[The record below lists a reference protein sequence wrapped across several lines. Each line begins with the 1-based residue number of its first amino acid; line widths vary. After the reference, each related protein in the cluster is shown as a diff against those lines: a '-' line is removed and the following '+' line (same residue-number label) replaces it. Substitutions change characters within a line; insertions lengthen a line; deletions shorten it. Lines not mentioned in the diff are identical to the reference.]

1 MTIRTTRLDRIELA
15 RQTVFEQGHAL
26 STGQVEAWIER
37 SWQRCLSAG
46 HQPHNAVEFA
56 QITSQAMQ
64 RLEIENHDLLRA
76 AKPILDKLGRA
87 IANTHYFAI
96 LTNRD
101 GFVIDVNGPI
111 DQTDKR
117 ASLITRI
124 GVDLSEKTIGTSA
137 IGAALHEQHSVWMH
151 RGEHFFNDN
160 AAFSCA
166 GSPLFG
172 PDGQCIG
179 MLDLTGIHVPERPE
193 LKHLTAQSART
204 IENALLLRQKHR
216 LLLRINWPGQ
226 ALGED
231 TDGLITLDTDG
242 GVLGANHHARA
253 MVPQLMDLAHSSLHC
268 SDLFAVPF
276 SMLFDASRRSQAVIE
291 APLWS
296 GLRLI
301 SMVQLPEN
309 EGHTVSLRPAS
320 QSASGTAG
328 FGLRDLEAEV
338 INKAIIQ
345 ARGNVAQAARAL
357 GISRA
362 TMYRKLGNGK
372 TPSILDKS
380 SLN

>member
-1 MTIRTTRLDRIELA
+1 MSIRTTRLDRIELA

-26 STGQVEAWIER
+26 SSGQVEGWIER

-46 HQPHNAVEFA
+46 HRPDTAVEFA
-56 QITSQAMQ
+56 QISSQAM
-64 RLEIENHDLLRA
+64 RRVEVENHDLIRA

-96 LTNRD
+96 LTNND
-101 GFVIDVNGPI
+101 GYVIDVNGPI
-111 DQTDKR
+111 DHSDRR
-117 ASLITRI
+117 ANLITRI
-124 GVDLSEKTIGTSA
+124 GVDLSEQAIGTTA
-137 IGAALHEQHSVWMH
+137 IGAALREQHSVWMH

-160 AAFSCA
+160 SAFSCA

-172 PDGQCIG
+172 SDGRCIG

-204 IENALLLRQKHR
+204 IENALLLLQKHS

-231 TDGLITLDTDG
+231 TDGLITLNTDG

-253 MVPQLMDLAHSSLHC
+253 MVPQLMDLAHSSVHC
-268 SDLFAVPF
+268 SDLFAMPF
-276 SMLFDASRRSQAVIE
+276 SMLYDASRRTHAVIE

-301 SMVQLPEN
+301 TMVQRPEN
-309 EGHTVSLRPAS
+309 EGHTAS
-320 QSASGTAG
+320 MRTATQNASSATG
-328 FGLRDLEAEV
+328 FGLRDMEAEV
-338 INKAIIQ
+338 INKAITQ

-372 TPSILDKS
+372 VISIKDKPP
-380 SLN
+380 LN